1 MRRVFAGL
9 TLAALSACTTQPA
22 QVGGTPSMAVFFADK
37 SAALEPTDAD
47 IIAHAASLAKAS
59 PDAPVLV
66 RGWTDSDGSPQADIV
81 LSQLRAQ
88 HVADAL
94 IADGVSPARISRQ
107 GRGQTHD
114 DPGVESRR
122 VEIRVGNQ

>member
-1 MRRVFAGL
+1 MRRVFACLMLAGL
-9 TLAALSACTTQPA
+9 SSCMTQPA
-22 QVGGTPSMAVFFADK
+22 QMAGTPSMVVFFADK
-37 SAALEPTDAD
+37 SAALEPADSD
-47 IIAHAASLAKAS
+47 IIAHAASLAKAA

-81 LSQLRAQ
+81 LSQQRAQ
-88 HVADAL
+88 RVAEAL
-94 IADGVSPARISRQ
+94 IADGVAPTRIARQ

-122 VEIRVGNQ
+122 VEIRVGNR